1 MEEDGGL
8 IRGGAQVAGIFCG
21 RDADAELVDRQW
33 HGNCGG
39 TREATEMV
47 VVKGDPGL
55 AMDEKT
61 LEERNG
67 KQSGDDA

>member
-1 MEEDGGL
+1 M
-8 IRGGAQVAGIFCG
+8 A
-21 RDADAELVDRQW
+21 
-33 HGNCGG
+33 
-39 TREATEMV
+39 